1 MPRELALEMVLW
13 WFMVWM
19 MTMARTKDFSWRL
32 FEKIKVV
39 ATNHQPT
46 LSFRKKNN
54 ILALHSNWQGKMRLL
69 LAISPASPM
78 KIFIIN
84 FHGNENKKNIPT
96 NQNIIFNQILINST
110 FKNIVGWRLA

>member
-13 WFMVWM
+13 WFMVLM

-46 LSFRKKNN
+46 LFFRKKL
-54 ILALHSNWQGKMRLL
+54 IYL
-69 LAISPASPM
+69 PY
-78 KIFIIN
+78 
-84 FHGNENKKNIPT
+84 IPT
-96 NQNIIFNQILINST
+96 GRGKCDYYLQFPLPAQ
-110 FKNIVGWRLA
+110 